1 MRETVMLDWRVPEDE
16 WRAFRDYVESEYGS
30 VEGYL
35 GREAE
40 RAMRAYADA
49 DGYDAVEEKIDRL
62 VEAAGRRP
70 GAASKE
76 KNSSLAGQPT
86 TRVTARVDEVV
97 KDEFRA
103 VAADD
108 DDPFGVVFARAIR
121 EHREG
126 GRADRLERKLDRVID
141 DAGALLSELD
151 EGDTEGGLSSE
162 DRKLITI
169 CNRLGDQHDNLQ
181 FTDDELNSEIHDVAG
196 RGQRA
201 SPPTL
206 EKYRDLVIERLGV
219 EPHPNASHVWVPE
232 ETAADLVP
240 DGTPEECRRPV
251 ELLDRDDRVRRIK
264 LALGRRAANRSTGK
278 VTARRPSI
286 QNDVLEDVPAKS
298 TVLDLM
304 EEVALTEG
312 YSIDRSRDKAALR
325 VDLKAAGEADPG
337 LFEEVIDYRD
347 AETDSLLGDTTE
359 TTVSDYTDSPESTVS
374 PDAAADQMDQLTKSM
389 TDGGGPGRE
398 RDSTDG
404 DSDE

>member
-1 MRETVMLDWRVPEDE
+1 MRETVMLDWRVPERE
-16 WRAFRDYVESEYGS
+16 WQTFRDHVESEFGS
-30 VEGYL
+30 IDGYL

-49 DGYDAVEEKIDRL
+49 DGYDAVEQKIDRL

-76 KNSSLAGQPT
+76 KNSSLADQPR
-86 TRVTARVDEVV
+86 TRVTARVDEAV

-103 VAADD
+103 VAAED

-141 DAGALLSELD
+141 DAEAMLSELD
-151 EGDTEGGLSSE
+151 ESDSEGGLGKV
-162 DRKLITI
+162 DRNVITI
-169 CNRLGDQHDNLQ
+169 CQRLNRQ

-201 SPPTL
+201 SEPTL
-206 EKYRDLVIERLGV
+206 ERYRELVIERLGV
-219 EPHPNASHVWVPE
+219 EPHPNASHVWLPE
-232 ETAADLVP
+232 DEAAGLVP
-240 DGTPEECRRPV
+240 DGTPEECRKPV
-251 ELLDRDDRVRRIK
+251 DHLDRDARARRIK

-286 QNDVLEDVPAKS
+286 QEDILEDVPAKS

-304 EEVALTEG
+304 EEVALADG
-312 YSIDRSRDKAALR
+312 FSIDRSRDKAALR
-325 VDLKAAGEADPG
+325 VDLRAVGDADPD
-337 LFEEVIDYRD
+337 LFETIIDYRD

-359 TTVSDYTDSPESTVS
+359 TTVSDYTASTESTVS
-374 PDAAADQMDQLTKSM
+374 PDTASDRMDQLTESM
-389 TDGGGPGRE
+389 TDGGGPSRE
-398 RDSTDG
+398 QSEDG
-404 DSDE
+404 DRDV